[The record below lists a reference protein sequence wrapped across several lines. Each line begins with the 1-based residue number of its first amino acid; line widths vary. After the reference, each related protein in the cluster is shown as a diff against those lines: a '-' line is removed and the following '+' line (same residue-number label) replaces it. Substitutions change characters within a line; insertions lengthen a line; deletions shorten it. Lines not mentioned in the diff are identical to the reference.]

1 MLLGA
6 IVTSAHADDNVL
18 VMGYPERDKI
28 PMIADVPSHEG
39 IFKDL
44 YTAAAARLGM
54 KLEIVRK
61 PKKRIYAEMAEG
73 KIDFYPAAAY
83 AADRT
88 EFMFWFPNGLQTQ
101 EMCVTG
107 KAVPLITD
115 LAKAPAMRV
124 GQEIGG
130 SKADLPKTHPQLRIV
145 ELGTKIDFE
154 MLMQLITA
162 GRSDLMFADKEVIEY
177 HKAQKNIKDFADL
190 GLKIHPDCLEAPGS
204 ADVGFSRK
212 SSKFSEQPNPAF
224 KSDKPRSPENQPTMV
239 KPDSIAGKLAAV
251 LAEMKKSGESKRIYD
266 KGMERKF

>member
-44 YTAAAARLGM
+44 YTAAAA
-54 KLEIVRK
+54 
-61 PKKRIYAEMAEG
+61 
-73 KIDFYPAAAY
+73 AY
-83 AADRT
+83 AVDRT

-177 HKAQKNIKDFADL
+177 HKAQKT
-190 GLKIHPDCLEAPGS
+190 
-204 ADVGFSRK
+204 SRIL
-212 SSKFSEQPNPAF
+212 
-224 KSDKPRSPENQPTMV
+224 PTWV
-239 KPDSIAGKLAAV
+239 
-251 LAEMKKSGESKRIYD
+251 
-266 KGMERKF
+266 